1 MNPKHKGKKTNR
13 STRNQL
19 RPEYDFPKMTGGVR
33 GKYAERYND
42 GTNLVL
48 LSPDVAAH
56 FPDDRSVN
64 ATLRRVI
71 RAGKRPVRRAR

>member
-1 MNPKHKGKKTNR
+1 MKRKKKAD
-13 STRNQL
+13 SASHDEL
-19 RPEYDFPKMTGGVR
+19 RPEYDFSKMTGGAR
-33 GKYAERYND
+33 GKYAERYKD

-71 RAGKRPVRRAR
+71 RAGKRPVRRPV

>member
-1 MNPKHKGKKTNR
+1 MKKKKANNR
-13 STRNQL
+13 SIRDEL
-19 RPEYDFPKMTGGVR
+19 RREYDLSGLEGGVR
-33 GKYAERYND
+33 GKYAKGYKG

-71 RAGKRPVRRAR
+71 RAGKRPIRRAR

>member
-1 MNPKHKGKKTNR
+1 MKKKKTNSR
-13 STRNQL
+13 SIRDEL
-19 RPEYDFPKMTGGVR
+19 RREYDLPKLEGGVR
-33 GKYAERYND
+33 GKYAKRFKE

-71 RAGKRPVRRAR
+71 RAGKRSVRRAR

>member
-1 MNPKHKGKKTNR
+1 MKKKKTTSARKTDELR
-13 STRNQL
+13 S
-19 RPEYDFPKMTGGVR
+19 EYDFSKMGSGVR
-33 GKYAERYND
+33 GKYAGRYKG

-64 ATLRRVI
+64 TTLRKII
-71 RAGKRPVRRAR
+71 RSSKRTVRRSH

>member
-1 MNPKHKGKKTNR
+1 MKKKKTNNR
-13 STRNQL
+13 VTRDDL
-19 RPEYDFPKMTGGVR
+19 RPEYDFSRLEGEVR
-33 GKYAERYND
+33 GKYAEQYKR

-71 RAGKRPVRRAR
+71 RTGERASRRPRC